1 MFIISLR
8 GRLVDYDRN
17 DQTVQVVKE
26 KKQVPAQL
34 GVGFVLVGI
43 DGSENLGGIKQMSLV
58 NVLADIVRN
67 NRHVQQEREP
77 VTSEQKNCGN
87 KSLQSGLGGQK
98 LENVN
103 LNPRCK

>member
-1 MFIISLR
+1 M
-8 GRLVDYDRN
+8 
-17 DQTVQVVKE
+17 
-26 KKQVPAQL
+26 PAQL

-77 VTSEQKNCGN
+77 VTSKQKNCGN
-87 KSLQSGLGGQK
+87 KSLQSGLGGQE

-103 LNPRCK
+103 LHPRYKKKKKISALSLLDNWR